1 MSDNFESYKKV
12 AVEFHTLYL
21 AFLSAG
27 FSEEQAF
34 EMTRTYCNSTVAQ
47 NILEAERLGRT
58 RRDSLDRMRERLR
71 DREKNKEDER

>member
-1 MSDNFESYKKV
+1 MSENFESYKKV

-47 NILEAERLGRT
+47 SILESDRLARS
-58 RRDSLDRMRERLR
+58 RRDSMDRMRERLR
-71 DREKNKEDER
+71 DRANKEDSE